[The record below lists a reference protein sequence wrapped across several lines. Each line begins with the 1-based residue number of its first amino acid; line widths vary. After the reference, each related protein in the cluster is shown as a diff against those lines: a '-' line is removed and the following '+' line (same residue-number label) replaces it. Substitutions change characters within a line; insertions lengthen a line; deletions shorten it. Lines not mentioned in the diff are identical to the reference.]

1 MTPPRH
7 FASLKAVCVLFWFA
21 PAIAIAGPL
30 NVNSAQ
36 HYLNPENIK
45 QTDFGKLIYVSGI
58 VLKSDNAEFGGY
70 SGLLVSADG
79 KRLLAVS
86 DKGHLLSATLIY
98 KDGKLDGVAGAEI
111 SPLLDEAGRSLVQ
124 KGNADSESLTAE
136 RPGDLSGPVYVS
148 FERNH
153 RVLRYGSL
161 TSGNNARPEL
171 LAMPSMLRNA
181 PSNGGVEAFERRKD
195 GTMIAL
201 TEQWLDDAGNHIG
214 WMIGPDGSEE
224 IRLRTQGLFHP
235 TDLEFLP
242 NGDLLILERRFT
254 LAGGPG
260 MQIRRIKAA
269 TIQPGAILDGEVLI
283 NLTAKY
289 GIDNMEGLAM
299 HQNATGGTELLIIS
313 DDNFSR
319 LQKTVLLQFLLPPD

>member
-1 MTPPRH
+1 MWLLGICFP
-7 FASLKAVCVLFWFA
+7 LWLA
-21 PAIAIAGPL
+21 PVVANAEPL
-30 NVNSAQ
+30 NVKSSA
-36 HYLNPENIK
+36 HYLNPEDIK
-45 QTDFGKLIYVSGI
+45 QTEFGKLIYVSGI
-58 VLKSDNAEFGGY
+58 VLKSDNAAFGGY

-79 KRLLAVS
+79 QRLLAVS
-86 DKGHLLSATLIY
+86 DKGHWLSAELIF
-98 KDGKLDGVAGAEI
+98 KDGKLSGISGVEI

-136 RPGDLSGPVYVS
+136 RPGDLLGPVYVS

-153 RVLRYGSL
+153 RVLRYGPGK
-161 TSGNNARPEL
+161 SGIYAKPEL
-171 LAMPSMLRNA
+171 VTMPPMLRNA
-181 PSNGGVEAFERRKD
+181 PSNGGIEAFEWRKD

-214 WMIGPDGSEE
+214 WMIGQSGSEE
-224 IRLRTQGLFHP
+224 IRLRTQGRFHP

-260 MQIRRIKAA
+260 MQIRRVAAA

-289 GIDNMEGLAM
+289 GIDNMEGLAVR
-299 HQNATGGTELLIIS
+299 QNATGGTELLIIS

>member
-1 MTPPRH
+1 MTQPRH
-7 FASLKAVCVLFWFA
+7 FTWLKVVCLFFCFA
-21 PAIAIAGPL
+21 PAVANAAPV
-30 NVNSAQ
+30 NVNSAH
-36 HYLNPENIK
+36 HYLNPENTK
-45 QTDFGKLIYVSGI
+45 QTGFGKLIYVSGI

-86 DKGHLLSATLIY
+86 DKGHLLSAALVY
-98 KDGKLDGVAGAEI
+98 KDGKLDTVTGAEI
-111 SPLLDEAGRSLVQ
+111 SPLLDEAGRSLMQ
-124 KGNADSESLTAE
+124 KRNADSESLTAE

-153 RVLRYGSL
+153 RVLRYGSVN
-161 TSGNNARPEL
+161 SGINARPHL
-171 LAMPSMLRNA
+171 VDMPSMLRNA
-181 PSNGGVEAFERRKD
+181 PPNGGIEAFERRND
-195 GTMIAL
+195 GTLIAL
-201 TEQWLDDAGNHIG
+201 TEQWLDKSGNHIG
-214 WMIGPDGSEE
+214 WMIGPNGGKE
-224 IRLRTQGLFHP
+224 IRLRSQGLLHP

-254 LAGGPG
+254 MVGGPG

-269 TIQPGAILDGEVLI
+269 TILPGAILDGDVLI
-283 NLTAKY
+283 NLTARY
-289 GIDNMEGLAM
+289 GIDNMEGLVAR
-299 HQNATGGTELLIIS
+299 QNDSGDTELLIIS